1 MQVTLKQKE
10 IVAAIT
16 AHLGA
21 SGFGVN
27 GKEISVKFT
36 AGRKGDGLV
45 AQVSIDEQEDIPGY
59 GKADIPVKPHP
70 AKVAAALAPRLEAST
85 EGQAT
90 SAVSATEGVSAA
102 GLEAGAEK
110 DAVAASQEATTESA
124 VESAD
129 GTAKVTPAP
138 NLFN

>member
-21 SGFGVN
+21 GGLSVS

-45 AQVSIDEQEDIPGY
+45 AQVSIDEQEDVPGY
-59 GKADIPVKPHP
+59 GAADIPVKPKP
-70 AKVAAALAPRLEAST
+70 AKVAEALAKRVEAST

-90 SAVSATEGVSAA
+90 AAVSATEGVSTA
-102 GLEAGAEK
+102 GTEAGAEA
-110 DAVAASQEATTESA
+110 DAAVASDEAPLE

-129 GTAKVTPAP
+129 GTAKATPAP

>member
-21 SGFGVN
+21 SGMGVA

-45 AQVSIDEQEDIPGY
+45 AQVSIDEQEDVPGY
-59 GKADIPVKPHP
+59 GAADVPVKPKP
-70 AKVAAALAPRLEAST
+70 AKVAEALSKRVEAST
-85 EGQAT
+85 DGQAT
-90 SAVSATEGVSAA
+90 AAVSATEGVSAA

-110 DAVAASQEATTESA
+110 DAVAASQEATADTE
-124 VESAD
+124 VEAAD
-129 GTAKVTPAP
+129 GSAKVTPAP

>member
-21 SGFGVN
+21 GGLSVN
-27 GKEISVKFT
+27 GKEIAVKFT

-59 GKADIPVKPHP
+59 GAADVPVKPKP
-70 AKVAAALAPRLEAST
+70 AKVAEALSKRVEAST

-90 SAVSATEGVSAA
+90 AAVSATEGVSAA
-102 GLEAGAEK
+102 GTEAGAEA
-110 DAVAASQEATTESA
+110 DAAAAEGEKPADTEVEA
-124 VESAD
+124 AD